1 MELSEKNII
10 VRRPYK
16 TVYRSG
22 DEIVKVFSK
31 DHPKS
36 GVFNEALITSC
47 VEETGLP
54 IPAVKSVECIDGCWA
69 IIIERAE
76 GITLEEKMK
85 QDPANRSMYLEKL
98 VDIQLEVNAHKAPH
112 LRNTRDKMEESIN
125 SLKNLDPSTRYELLQ
140 RLLGMPRHTKLCHG
154 DFVPSNIILTDD
166 GNFKIIDWAHATQG
180 NAGADAA
187 ITYMRF
193 SLENPELAEEYL
205 KIFSKK
211 SDTAIQYV
219 QKWLPIVAAAQ
230 LTKAIPEEAGLLEK
244 WVSVAEYE

>member
-85 QDPANRSMYLEKL
+85 QDPANRRMYLEKL

-140 RLLGMPRHTKLCHG
+140 RLHGMPRHTKLCHG